1 MTRDSYYTGQLNRV
15 SFKQKVKIKYLAIGN
30 LNNNIVGYPQIKEEN
45 SSTGTDSPEQ
55 HQNLYGEKGEEEEKF
70 LVDPSIVMDEE
81 DIEEGQEEVL

>member
-1 MTRDSYYTGQLNRV
+1 MGLLNRE
-15 SFKQKVKIKYLAIGN
+15 SLKQKIRIKYLAIGN
-30 LNNNIVGYPQIKEEN
+30 PNNIVGYPQIKEEN